1 LTGSTKPERTKVFHS
16 GAGRIASL
24 KMRPMSLYES
34 NDSNGSVS
42 LQDLF
47 EHKKIIGE
55 SNKTL
60 GNLIDFILRGG

>member
-1 LTGSTKPERTKVFHS
+1 
-16 GAGRIASL
+16 
-24 KMRPMSLYES
+24 MRPMSLYES

-60 GNLIDFILRGG
+60 DNLIDFILRGG